1 MIDKIKI
8 LTKIKDFKSVQ
19 KSLQDIESKLN
30 MLKDSVNKPA
40 ESDTDERKGKTGDTN
55 IHRGRDGNYRF
66 NIRTKKG
73 WESPILKPHYDS
85 GWKSITNNSN
95 YTFNHHLGSKFL
107 LLQTYFRATT
117 AEEEVAVDDI
127 FAFNTSSIENHVS
140 STGSND
146 DAGIN
151 IQMISNNSIKV
162 YTANH
167 YVFTTDTP
175 TYGEHA
181 GGDIRIFAWKIGI
194 RL

>member
-1 MIDKIKI
+1 MLDKIKI

-127 FAFNTSSIENHVS
+127 FAFNTSSIEN
-140 STGSND
+140 N
-146 DAGIN
+146 AGIN

-162 YTANH
+162 YTANN